1 MVKGRLQEPATRGTA
16 QRVLA
21 HTLDTLLRLLHP
33 LVPFIT
39 EEVWQLLGQAA
50 RGRGLGEVGPAAES
64 IMAAAWPKPDAT
76 RYDAQ
81 IEARF
86 ARFQDV
92 LGGLREVR
100 SRQNIP
106 PKTPLRFSVRCDSAT
121 ADLLRPME
129 PYFEAMAGAH
139 ATAWGADVQAPA
151 ASVSFLVTAGEV
163 FVDLAGHIDVEA
175 EITRNTK
182 ELDRLEKA
190 VASKERQLSNAS
202 FVERAPA
209 EVIRKERAALEQL
222 KQLHAATHDALVAL
236 RVAKK

>member
-1 MVKGRLQEPATRGTA
+1 MVLDEVVAARSPWSGVIAAG
-16 QRVLA
+16 
-21 HTLDTLLRLLHP
+21 HTLRIVDL
-33 LVPFIT
+33 
-39 EEVWQLLGQAA
+39 EGNQAVDFLA
-50 RGRGLGEVGPAAES
+50 YVNADPAE
-64 IMAAAWPKPDAT
+64 

-86 ARFQDV
+86 SRFQDA

-106 PKTPLRFSVRCDSAT
+106 PKTPLRFSVRCDAAT

-129 PYFEAMAGAH
+129 PYFETMAGAH
-139 ATAWGADVQAPA
+139 ATAWGADVQAPT
-151 ASVSFLVTAGEV
+151 ASVSFLVTGGEV

-182 ELDRLEKA
+182 ELGRLEKA
-190 VASKERQLSNAS
+190 VAAKERQLSNAS

-209 EVIRKERAALEQL
+209 EVIQKERAALEQL
-222 KQLHAATHDALVAL
+222 KQSQAATMEALFAL
-236 RVAKK
+236 RAAKK